1 MKNNAHDGPPDSLTF
16 VGTATTV
23 LRLGAFTLLTDPN
36 FLHRG
41 QRAYLGY
48 GLTSKRLTEPA
59 LQPDELPPL
68 DAVLLSHLHGDHF
81 DRVAKRGLPKD
92 LPVVTTPQAARKL
105 GRWGFGRCTGLRTWQ
120 EQVFERGTERLR
132 VTAVPAVHGPGLVD
146 RLMPQVMG
154 SVVELER
161 AGTVALRLYVT
172 GDTLYREQLGEIR
185 RRFPDID
192 VMVAHLGG
200 TRIMGVL
207 LTMDGRQGAE
217 LVRLVQPRM
226 TVPVHTDDY
235 AVFRSPLSD
244 FFAELAQREVPS
256 EIRTVAR
263 GERMALG
270 VSHQPS
276 HGTGASRKR

>member
-1 MKNNAHDGPPDSLTF
+1 MTNNAHGDAPGSLTF

-48 GLTSKRLTEPA
+48 GLTSKRLTEPS
-59 LQPDELPPL
+59 LQPHQLPAL

-81 DRVAKRGLPKD
+81 DRVARRGLPKD
-92 LPVVTTPQAARKL
+92 LQVVTTPQAARKL
-105 GRWGFGRCTGLRTWQ
+105 DRWGFRASTGLRTWQ
-120 EQVFERGTERLR
+120 EHVFERGTERLR

-154 SVVELER
+154 SVVELEQ
-161 AGTVALRLYVT
+161 AGTVTLRLYLT
-172 GDTLYREQLGEIR
+172 GDTLYRKRLADIQ
-185 RRFPDID
+185 RRFPEID
-192 VMVAHLGG
+192 AMVVHLGG

-207 LTMDGRQGAE
+207 LTMDGRQGAD
-217 LVRLVQPRM
+217 LVQLLEPRM

-235 AVFRSPLSD
+235 TVFRSPLSD
-244 FFAELAQREVPS
+244 FCAEVAHRDVRT
-256 EIRTVAR
+256 EIRSVAR
-263 GERMALG
+263 GERISLRAA
-270 VSHQPS
+270 HQPS
-276 HGTGASRKR
+276 SGTVDGQQ